1 MYPWSITI
9 SDVYPIPGNVLNGYS
24 TTPLTRMK
32 AVGEGGLGYTDLFWI
47 YLLLKKIK
55 IQKKNIIALIS
66 LKNYGTALQVF
77 APPPDFSN
85 EDDLHSLYD
94 LEAESEL
101 LQIFGFYL
109 AWTC

>member
-1 MYPWSITI
+1 M
-9 SDVYPIPGNVLNGYS
+9 
-24 TTPLTRMK
+24 
-32 AVGEGGLGYTDLFWI
+32 
-47 YLLLKKIK
+47 
-55 IQKKNIIALIS
+55 IAPIS
-66 LKNYGTALQVF
+66 LKNYGTALHVF